1 MAKPIKTLE
10 LHYPITQFWIQCSTK
25 FMRVQIFAI
34 FPSIRKKKVPQ
45 IKIERVETRENWS
58 ASRGRPVQLKV
69 AVAFSKIH
77 ARRKWNETF
86 EMIFLFLIKHCCPV
100 FSFAG
105 SNDFWRFGLGLAT
118 FTQYRTAFRADTKKK
133 ATAQNRTEQNNN
145 RTAAQKPGFSTRAGG
160 RRTEFAAY
168 FSLEITPI

>member
-1 MAKPIKTLE
+1 MTAWRACYNCSYPIMAKPIKTLE
-10 LHYPITQFWIQCSTK
+10 LHYPIIQFWIQCSTK

-34 FPSIRKKKVPQ
+34 FPAIRKNKFPQ
-45 IKIERVETRENWS
+45 IKIERVETMDNWS
-58 ASRGRPVQLKV
+58 TFRGRPVQLKV

-86 EMIFLFLIKHCCPV
+86 RWFFLFIIKHCCSV

-118 FTQYRTAFRADTKKK
+118 FTQYRTAFRADTKT
-133 ATAQNRTEQNNN
+133 TAQNRKEQH
-145 RTAAQKPGFSTRAGG
+145 RTTA
-160 RRTEFAAY
+160 
-168 FSLEITPI
+168 